1 MQPFRELQP
10 GCKEVVKILLEF
22 KAKEHLGPDKPA
34 DLGWSTTRT
43 AASWRP
49 GDAIQAKTR
58 LTNKPVDLKEQNP
71 SRNKERNNAAEK
83 WKKWKKKKPHE

>member
-1 MQPFRELQP
+1 MQPFRELLP

-71 SRNKERNNAAEK
+71 SRNKERNKCGRKVEK
-83 WKKWKKKKPHE
+83 VEEKKTP